1 MTYEKLVKFFEEKL
15 QRDLKEGEI
24 TFIKWM
30 VENEKQKSSI

>member
-15 QRDLKEGEI
+15 KRDLKDEEI